1 MSRPAVARP
10 APAARAATDKRLY
23 DAAVRLFAQRGYH
36 GTTLREIVG
45 AVGVHP
51 AAFYYHFRSKD
62 QLLREIMQR
71 ALEDL
76 TADVSAAL
84 AAEATAAERLAAA
97 LRAHIVFHATRP
109 LEAFVA
115 DSELRSL
122 AEPDRRNIVKLRDR
136 YERIFCAIL
145 EQGAADG
152 SFRVHDV
159 KVETYAL
166 MALATAV
173 AGWYRP
179 RGRLS
184 VDAVAEIYA
193 SLVLDGV
200 RARDSA

>member
-1 MSRPAVARP
+1 MRRARW
-10 APAARAATDKRLY
+10 R
-23 DAAVRLFAQRGYH
+23 
-36 GTTLREIVG
+36 
-45 AVGVHP
+45 
-51 AAFYYHFRSKD
+51 
-62 QLLREIMQR
+62 
-71 ALEDL
+71 
-76 TADVSAAL
+76 
-84 AAEATAAERLAAA
+84 
-97 LRAHIVFHATRP
+97 
-109 LEAFVA
+109 
-115 DSELRSL
+115 RSL
-122 AEPDRRNIVKLRDR
+122 PTPSSARSQSLTRRNIVKLRDR